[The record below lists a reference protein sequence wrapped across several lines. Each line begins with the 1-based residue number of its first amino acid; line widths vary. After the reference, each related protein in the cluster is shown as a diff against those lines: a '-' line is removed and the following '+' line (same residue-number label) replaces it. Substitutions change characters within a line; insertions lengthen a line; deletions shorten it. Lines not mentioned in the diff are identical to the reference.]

1 MAGKKLYGKHY
12 FARELAKKHG
22 ISIGEADGIMHTLC
36 EDIVNVLVD
45 GGLVKLG
52 AVGTLRLKERAARTG
67 IDPRTGVTI
76 DISKSYS
83 IKANISSTL
92 RGTLRRRDD
101 GC

>member
-1 MAGKKLYGKHY
+1 MAGKKLYGKDY

-22 ISIGEADGIMHTLC
+22 FSIEKANDVVQTLC
-36 EDIVNVLVD
+36 KDIVGVVMD

-52 AVGTLRLKERAARTG
+52 DLGTLRLKERAARTG
-67 IDPRTGVTI
+67 TDPRTGAVI
-76 DISKSYS
+76 DIPKSYS

-92 RGTLRRRDD
+92 REALRRRDD